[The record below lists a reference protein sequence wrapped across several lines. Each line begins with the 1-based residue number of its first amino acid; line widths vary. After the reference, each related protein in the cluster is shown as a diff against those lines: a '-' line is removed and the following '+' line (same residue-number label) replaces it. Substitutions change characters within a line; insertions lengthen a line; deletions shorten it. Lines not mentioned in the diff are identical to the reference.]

1 MSGDRVLVQP
11 AWVLHRRPWSE
22 SSLIVELFSRDFG
35 RIGAVARGGRNSRRW
50 RGLLEPFSP
59 VLASWQGRGELRSL
73 VAAEPDGARPAL
85 AGAALASGFYLNELL
100 LRLLRRDDPHPELH
114 PLYGDT
120 LNRLPD
126 EAALRGFECRLL
138 EALGYGLLLLEDMG
152 GEPVHGEAH
161 YRYHLEHGPERLA
174 AVPEAGEGLLV
185 RGRTL
190 LALAGREALAGPS
203 LPEARRL
210 MRAALSLYL
219 GDRPLQSRALYRQL
233 ARTPRAATPASPN
246 DH

>member
-1 MSGDRVLVQP
+1 MGGNRVLVQP

-22 SSLIVELFSRDFG
+22 ASLIVELFSRDFG
-35 RIGAVARGGRNSRRW
+35 RIGVIARGGRSSRRW
-50 RGLLEPFSP
+50 RGLLEPFNP

-73 VAAEPDGARPAL
+73 AGAEPGGAPPAL
-85 AGAALASGFYLNELL
+85 NGAALASGFYLNELL
-100 LRLLRRDDPHPELH
+100 LRLMRRDDPHPELY
-114 PLYGDT
+114 PVYGET
-120 LNRLPD
+120 LARLPD
-126 EAALRGFECRLL
+126 EAALRGFERRLL
-138 EALGYGLLLLEDMG
+138 EALGYGLLLVEDLAG
-152 GEPVHGEAH
+152 APVQADAH
-161 YRYHLEHGPERLA
+161 YRYHLEHGPERLD
-174 AVPEAGEGLLV
+174 EAPPAGGGLRV

-190 LALAGREALAGPS
+190 LGLAGQAPLNGDA

-233 ARTPRAATPASPN
+233 ARAPRSGTPAPPN

>member
-152 GEPVHGEAH
+152 VSRCTARPTTGIISSMARSVWPRCRRRG
-161 YRYHLEHGPERLA
+161 GPTGSRPDPA
-174 AVPEAGEGLLV
+174 GAGGPGGTGRPIAARGAPPDACGAVPLP
-185 RGRTL
+185 GRS
-190 LALAGREALAGPS
+190 APAEPCPVPPVGPH
-203 LPEARRL
+203 
-210 MRAALSLYL
+210 
-219 GDRPLQSRALYRQL
+219 
-233 ARTPRAATPASPN
+233 PRAATPASPN